1 MEKDALR
8 NSLCKS
14 FTDLYDLG
22 LNTQKAGNISA
33 KTGDTMLISPSG
45 ISVLDITPDKF
56 VEVEIGSGELT
67 QGEFAPSSE
76 WRFHNDIYR
85 NFPEN
90 RAIIHTHSPYAT
102 ALSCLGYELPP
113 FHYMVANF
121 GVGSI
126 ECARYET
133 FGTTELSLSVIDAIK
148 DSKACF
154 LANHGVII
162 VGATLK
168 DAFDNTL
175 LLEELARIYTITLSI
190 GKPKILSKTEMTKL
204 KKKFKTYGKA
214 SDIEKR

>member
-1 MEKDALR
+1 
-8 NSLCKS
+8 
-14 FTDLYDLG
+14 
-22 LNTQKAGNISA
+22 
-33 KTGDTMLISPSG
+33 
-45 ISVLDITPDKF
+45 
-56 VEVEIGSGELT
+56 
-67 QGEFAPSSE
+67 
-76 WRFHNDIYR
+76 
-85 NFPEN
+85 
-90 RAIIHTHSPYAT
+90 
-102 ALSCLGYELPP
+102 
-113 FHYMVANF
+113 MVANF